1 MSEIE
6 NKQMLGVSV
15 ADILLPSSFDSLYKI
30 CAFEADISKGTSS
43 PAVRI
48 GNLFMSLTSNK
59 SKYCSR
65 GRQMFY
71 FSVSEPRFITRFPQD
86 FKICG

>member
-6 NKQMLGVSV
+6 NKRMLGVSV

-30 CAFEADISKGTSS
+30 CALEADISKGTSS

-65 GRQMFY
+65 AVRCFI
-71 FSVSEPRFITRFPQD
+71 SV
-86 FKICG
+86 